1 MEQRKLSEGVESGS
15 SVMMQGRVVSVHVGA
30 TGTLD
35 KEADQALEM
44 AIDGI
49 VGDRHRGATRT
60 AWATGAK
67 QVGGTVRR
75 NERQW
80 SAIAHEDVE
89 KISAAMSLAQPLT
102 AGAIAVNL
110 CIEGIPDFSRLPRG
124 TTLSFESG
132 VVLMV
137 EEYNPPCGDMALH
150 VSKNNVT
157 TSGES
162 PPPPAFSEAAKFCR
176 GLVGVVEVP
185 GFIRPGDQVTVEA
198 EPLPKWLRT

>member
-1 MEQRKLSEGVESGS
+1 MT
-15 SVMMQGRVVSVHVGA
+15 QGRVDSVHVGA

-35 KEADQALEM
+35 KDADQSLEM

-49 VGDRHRGATRT
+49 VGDRHRGATRK
-60 AWATGAK
+60 AWATGDK

-89 KISAAMSLAQPLT
+89 QISQAMSLAQPLT
-102 AGAIAVNL
+102 AGAIAVNI
-110 CIEGIPDFSRLPRG
+110 CIQGIPDFSRLPRG
-124 TTLSFESG
+124 TTLTFESG
-132 VVLMV
+132 VVLIV

-150 VSKNNVT
+150 VAENNVT
-157 TSGES
+157 TSGE
-162 PPPPAFSEAAKFCR
+162 PPTPQSFSEAAKFCR

-185 GFIRPGDQVTVEA
+185 GSIRAGDQVTVES
-198 EPLPKWLRT
+198 ELLPKWLRS